1 MAALFHGTVHTVNA
15 GDYTPDQ
22 LRAWAPGTVDLAA
35 WDASLSAHHA
45 LVAEEGVVVGFG
57 DIDAAGYLD
66 RLYVHKDY
74 QRRGI
79 GAALCT
85 ALEQAVSV
93 GCITVHASITAKPFF
108 LHRGYRVVRQQRVQR
123 GAAALTNYV
132 MEKRTGQGGRL

>member
-74 QRRGI
+74 QRRHPHKLRDGK
-79 GAALCT
+79 A
-85 ALEQAVSV
+85 
-93 GCITVHASITAKPFF
+93 
-108 LHRGYRVVRQQRVQR
+108 HRAGR
-123 GAAALTNYV
+123 AALTPVWSRCKKENSS
-132 MEKRTGQGGRL
+132 